1 MKTKTTILETTSE
14 GSGKHQKSKQKC
26 SSLKNCEYAVTTL
39 GSAIIFLT
47 QVCHQHEHMLV
58 VLEIASHTSVSFFT
72 NLEIKASHETVLV
85 ILNVSLGREGILSH
99 GDGIVC
105 ALTAHTLKL

>member
-1 MKTKTTILETTSE
+1 M
-14 GSGKHQKSKQKC
+14 
-26 SSLKNCEYAVTTL
+26 
-39 GSAIIFLT
+39 
-47 QVCHQHEHMLV
+47 

-99 GDGIVC
+99 GDGIV
-105 ALTAHTLKL
+105 